1 MNISAPFIARP
12 IATALL
18 MVGLLLAGLAAYPL
32 LPVAALPNVNY
43 PTLQVTAQLP
53 GADPQTMASSVATPL
68 ETQFGQIPGLTQMTS
83 ASALGFT
90 QITLQFDLSRA
101 IDGAVSD
108 TLSAINAASAQ
119 LPPNLPYPPTIRKV
133 NPADTPILVL
143 GITSDTLP
151 LTTVDAY
158 TETILLQKISQI
170 SGVGLVGIGGQQKP
184 AIRVRVDPQ
193 ALAARGI
200 GLEDVRNVISGAN
213 VDQPKGTL
221 NSPRQTYTLNTNDQ
235 LLTPEAYDSLI
246 LAYRNGSPVRVRDV
260 GKAIDG
266 PENNLIA
273 GWYNQQ
279 RAIILAIQRQPGAN
293 VVDTVQ
299 RVKAMLP
306 VLQAS
311 IPSAIKVNVISDR
324 TETIRASV
332 GDVQFT
338 LLLTV
343 ALVVMVI
350 FLFLRNFWATIIPAV
365 TVPLSLVGT
374 FAVLYALGYTLDN
387 LSLMALSI
395 AVGFVVDDAVV
406 VIENIVRH
414 LEEGASPLQAALK
427 GAGEIGFTVVSITFS
442 LIAVFIP
449 LFLMSGYVGLLFRE
463 FAVAVS
469 VALVLSLLISL
480 TLTPMMCARLLKPQ
494 RERHGRLYRLSER
507 GFDGLL
513 NLYESGLK
521 IVLRHRFTT
530 LMVMLGTIVLTGYL
544 YIVIPKGFF
553 PQQDTG
559 LIIGLSEAAQ
569 DISYSAMAERQM
581 AVINAVL
588 EDPAVA
594 SVGSAIGAGGGT
606 TTINNGRMF
615 IALKPNNERDATAD
629 QVVRRLQTRLARI
642 QGITL
647 YMQAAQDITIGGRLS
662 KTQYQYTLADADPGE
677 LNRWAA
683 LFLDKIK
690 AIPGIT
696 DITTD
701 QENAGPLLD
710 ITVNREVASSFG
722 ILPSTVDNTLDDAFG
737 QRIVS
742 TMYTMN
748 NEYHVVLEVDPKFQ
762 FGPEA
767 LNNIYIN
774 SSTGQQVPLRT
785 LINSGVKV
793 APLVVNHQGQFPSVT
808 ISFNLAPGNSIG
820 QAVSAIQQVEKELG
834 KPASLATSFQGNAQ
848 AFQSS
853 LSSTPLLIAAALVVI
868 YLILGMLY
876 ESVIHPIT
884 ILSTLPSAGLG
895 ALLLLMAFHFDLS
908 VIAIVG
914 IILLIGIVKKNGI
927 MLIDFALSAER
938 EHGLTS
944 EQAIYQA
951 CVLRFRPILMTTM
964 AAMLGAVPLMLGSG
978 SGSEIRQPLG
988 YAIVGGLA
996 LSQILTLYTTPVVF
1010 LYLDRLTRRSRP
1022 PSENSVSH
1030 PAPERAPVT

>member
-273 GWYNQQ
+273 GWYNHQ

-414 LEEGASPLQAALK
+414 LEDGASPLQAALK
-427 GAGEIGFTVVSITFS
+427 GAGEIGFTIVSITFS

-722 ILPSTVDNTLDDAFG
+722 ILPATVDNTLDDAFG

-1022 PSENSVSH
+1022 PSENSVSQ